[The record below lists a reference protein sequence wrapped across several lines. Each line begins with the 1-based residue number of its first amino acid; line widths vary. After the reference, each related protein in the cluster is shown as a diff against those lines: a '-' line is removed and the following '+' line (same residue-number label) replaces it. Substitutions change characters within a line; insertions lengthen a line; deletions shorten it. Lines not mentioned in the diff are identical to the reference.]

1 MMPNEKRMNEAGWID
16 TEKEFDPGRLHRR
29 ETVLLTLKPIDTR
42 NVSGYNKNAIQNVLG
57 GTIPAAAA

>member
-16 TEKEFDPGRLHRR
+16 TENEFDPERLHRR

>member
-1 MMPNEKRMNEAGWID
+1 MMPNEKRMNETGW
-16 TEKEFDPGRLHRR
+16 TVNENEFVPEHLHRR

-42 NVSGYNKNAIQNVLG
+42 NVSGYNENAIQNVLG